1 MMLAAAGTLES
12 KSAASFGSIA
22 STQRSEMPALK
33 LASASSRI
41 ASRGCEASL
50 GRKPLDPPAPPGA
63 RIEQPVVQPVGAPL
77 PELDLGREQAVAAP
91 VGRARRRLAVGAL
104 RLGRRALQD
113 LPVGDALALWR
124 GPGRDAGAR
133 RARREVGI
141 RLGRAGLLDGAVD
154 AHLALELRPQEDQ
167 RGGAVR
173 GELQRLA
180 AAIVRI
186 EN

>member
-63 RIEQPVVQPVGAPL
+63 RVEQPVVQPVGAPL
-77 PELDLGREQAVAAP
+77 PELDLGGNQALAAP
-91 VGRARRRLAVGAL
+91 VRRARRRLAVAAFCL
-104 RLGRRALQD
+104 RRGVLEERPA
-113 LPVGDALALWR
+113 GDARGLGG
-124 GPGRDAGAR
+124 GPGGEAAAR
-133 RARREVGI
+133 RTGGEVGVG
-141 RLGRAGLLDGAVD
+141 LGRARLFRRAVD

-173 GELQRLA
+173 GELGRLA